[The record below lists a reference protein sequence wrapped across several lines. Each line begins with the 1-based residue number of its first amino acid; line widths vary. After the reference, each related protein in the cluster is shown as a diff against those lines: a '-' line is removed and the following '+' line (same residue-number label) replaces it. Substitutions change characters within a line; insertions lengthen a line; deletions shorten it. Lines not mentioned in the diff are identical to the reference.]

1 MYSMH
6 FPSKR
11 ELLSLSLQPKGNN
24 FSTGRNFSVESC
36 AVAKPQSLREE
47 KPRAS
52 QTVGRCL
59 KIQIQ
64 RTKGEALSARWGIGA
79 WQANV
84 SKIGEQKK
92 KKERKKK
99 KRGNTSLQEDVSE
112 SVSAHYGCQPP
123 AARPR
128 NSQEVVRFAG
138 IRRLGYILYEFGGF
152 FPPKI
157 TDLRETPRHLANRH
171 ADSSRH

>member
-1 MYSMH
+1 M
-6 FPSKR
+6 
-11 ELLSLSLQPKGNN
+11 
-24 FSTGRNFSVESC
+24 
-36 AVAKPQSLREE
+36 AKPQSLREE

-92 KKERKKK
+92 KKRKEEEKK
-99 KRGNTSLQEDVSE
+99 GEHIVARGCFGKRIGSLWVPTSRGSTSKLAGGRSF
-112 SVSAHYGCQPP
+112 C
-123 AARPR
+123 R
-128 NSQEVVRFAG
+128 NSSPWIYSLRVRWFLSAKNYG
-138 IRRLGYILYEFGGF
+138 
-152 FPPKI
+152 PP
-157 TDLRETPRHLANRH
+157 
-171 ADSSRH
+171 